1 MIFGRGPRWTK
12 SEKRPWRFEISI
24 FLDRNVVRIRS
35 SIVSNLSKINQIFNL
50 SPNQERF
57 VSLTIWVS
65 TLFLP
70 SNQSHHLACDT
81 DEILFWQTRFLG
93 IYRSW
98 ERSENL
104 MAPGG
109 TGFKIKKPWLQIIRN
124 ESYAQVRTLNHDIYG
139 NAESSFFQSISRAWI
154 CVHFL
159 IQAHFFLADANLEAG
174 LSHAARDARP
184 NTATK

>member
-1 MIFGRGPRWTK
+1 MVFQRSVGQPLASVVKTLAVNCQNRQTFWAKIHQLGPKMTHGHLRLHKNSGTTPWSLAVDHDEPNPK
-12 SEKRPWRFEISI
+12 KRLWRIEISI

-109 TGFKIKKPWLQIIRN
+109 TGFEIKNRDYKSLEIIFKIQ
-124 ESYAQVRTLNHDIYG
+124 RT
-139 NAESSFFQSISRAWI
+139 
-154 CVHFL
+154 V
-159 IQAHFFLADANLEAG
+159 
-174 LSHAARDARP
+174 
-184 NTATK
+184 

>member
-1 MIFGRGPRWTK
+1 MIVGRGPRWTK
-12 SEKRPWRFEISI
+12 SEKRLWRFEISI

-124 ESYAQVRTLNHDIYG
+124 HFQDSADGLKYDGCNVGAIQRTF
-139 NAESSFFQSISRAWI
+139 S
-154 CVHFL
+154 
-159 IQAHFFLADANLEAG
+159 
-174 LSHAARDARP
+174 
-184 NTATK
+184 